1 MLAEMSK
8 KFAMCENLY
17 DSLQNLKFTKLH
29 VLFND
34 SPAKDFIQHKTCVL
48 LMFLA
53 NRTIQTWSQMDGSID
68 LLGASINKSG
78 SRNRIYSLTNR
89 PMAIWIIANKTMEQQ
104 EQTESKSISKSKS
117 KSTCRTRI
125 WTEIHWPGLNRWHSF
140 LFSLFF
146 FFLPLSEVG
155 QPSFF
160 FAPRSFFFLFL
171 FQRHR
176 REIKFS
182 IGGTLQWLKMK
193 HRPPELWTCARQFAT
208 IRRMLPRPLPA
219 FATNALNIGLRPG
232 AIQEKLKCFAS
243 I

>member
-1 MLAEMSK
+1 MSK

-17 DSLQNLKFTKLH
+17 DSWALFTKLH
-29 VLFND
+29 VLFN
-34 SPAKDFIQHKTCVL
+34 DFIQHKTCVL

-125 WTEIHWPGLNRWHSF
+125 
-140 LFSLFF
+140 
-146 FFLPLSEVG
+146 
-155 QPSFF
+155 
-160 FAPRSFFFLFL
+160 
-171 FQRHR
+171 
-176 REIKFS
+176 
-182 IGGTLQWLKMK
+182 
-193 HRPPELWTCARQFAT
+193 
-208 IRRMLPRPLPA
+208 
-219 FATNALNIGLRPG
+219 
-232 AIQEKLKCFAS
+232 
-243 I
+243 

>member
-34 SPAKDFIQHKTCVL
+34 SPAKDFI
-48 LMFLA
+48 
-53 NRTIQTWSQMDGSID
+53 WSQMDGSID

-146 FFLPLSEVG
+146 FFFCLFLRLDSLL
-155 QPSFF
+155 
-160 FAPRSFFFLFL
+160 FFLPPALL

-193 HRPPELWTCARQFAT
+193 HRPPELWTCAR
-208 IRRMLPRPLPA
+208 
-219 FATNALNIGLRPG
+219 
-232 AIQEKLKCFAS
+232 
-243 I
+243 

>member
-146 FFLPLSEVG
+146 FFFFASFWG
-155 QPSFF
+155 WTAFF
-160 FAPRSFFFLFL
+160 FFCPPLVFLFV
-171 FQRHR
+171 F
-176 REIKFS
+176 IS
-182 IGGTLQWLKMK
+182 T
-193 HRPPELWTCARQFAT
+193 P
-208 IRRMLPRPLPA
+208 
-219 FATNALNIGLRPG
+219 
-232 AIQEKLKCFAS
+232 
-243 I
+243 